1 MDEDEEE
8 KEQEEKQE
16 EEDEEEEKPEL
27 GVCRENMSMALTC
40 DWQQ

>member
-1 MDEDEEE
+1 VDEDEEE

-16 EEDEEEEKPEL
+16 EEEEEEKPEL